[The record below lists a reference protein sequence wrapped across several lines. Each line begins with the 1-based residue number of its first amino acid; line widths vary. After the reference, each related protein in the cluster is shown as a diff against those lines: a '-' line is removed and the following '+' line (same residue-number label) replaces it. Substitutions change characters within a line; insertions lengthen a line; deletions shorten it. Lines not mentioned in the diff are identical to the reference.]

1 MPRQKSHQS
10 FTKVT
15 ASVSVF
21 QSFKLLDTW
30 NVNIFVTIVN
40 TLTAQL
46 TAHCNF
52 FWKMCINKREIWRSR
67 GYWI

>member
-1 MPRQKSHQS
+1 
-10 FTKVT
+10 
-15 ASVSVF
+15 VF

-30 NVNIFVTIVN
+30 NVYIFVTIVN
-40 TLTAQL
+40 KLTAQL

-52 FWKMCINKREIWRSR
+52 FWKMCINKRERWRSR